1 MALFA
6 LWCFVLIAGAL
17 PGVWPDVLAMRSRP
31 PDPWLLL
38 ATYLA
43 LRGRGYKAVG
53 WAIALGLVRDALS
66 LDPLGTHA
74 FVLGTV
80 AFLFCEGRR
89 NRTPVEGLL
98 RFFATFGAALVG
110 GWLYL
115 LRILPM
121 GGAGVAVADVLGVVP
136 MAFWTAVVAAG
147 VDPVLDHFRVF
158 DDLMGRPRGLPA

>member
-17 PGVWPDVLAMRSRP
+17 PGLWPDVLAISAHP
-31 PDPWLLL
+31 PDPWVLLV
-38 ATYLA
+38 AYLA
-43 LRGRGYKAVG
+43 LRGRGFKAIG
-53 WAIALGLVRDALS
+53 WGIGLGLVRDALS

-74 FVLGTV
+74 FVLGTT

-89 NRTPVEGLL
+89 HRSPVDGPL
-98 RFFATFGAALVG
+98 RLFGSFGFALVA

-121 GGAGVAVADVLGVVP
+121 EGAGVVGSDIFRVVP
-136 MAFWTAVVAAG
+136 MAFWTALVG
-147 VDPVLDHFRVF
+147 VGVYPILDHFRVF

>member
-17 PGVWPDVLAMRSRP
+17 PGIWPDALAISAYP
-31 PDPWLLL
+31 PDPWILLV
-38 ATYLA
+38 AYLA
-43 LRGRGYKAVG
+43 FRGRGFKIVG
-53 WAIALGLVRDALS
+53 WAIALGLLRDALS

-74 FVLGTV
+74 FVLGTT

-89 NRTPVEGLL
+89 HRSPVEGPL
-98 RFFATFGAALVG
+98 RFFGTFAFALVA

-121 GGAGVAVADVLGVVP
+121 GDSGLMGSDVFAAVP
-136 MAFWTAVVAAG
+136 MAFWTALVGAG
-147 VDPVLDHFRVF
+147 VYPILDHFRVF

>member
-1 MALFA
+1 LALVA
-6 LWCFVLIAGAL
+6 LWCFVMIAGAL
-17 PGVWPDVLAMRSRP
+17 PGVWPDVLALRAHP
-31 PDPWLLL
+31 PDPWVLL
-38 ATYLA
+38 AAYLA

-66 LDPLGTHA
+66 LDPLGTHG

-89 NRTPVEGLL
+89 NRPPVDGPL
-98 RFFATFGAALVG
+98 RVFATFGAALVA

-121 GGAGVAVADVLGVVP
+121 GASGVRAADVFGAVP
-136 MAFWTAVVAAG
+136 TALWTALLAAG
-147 VDPVLDHFRVF
+147 VYPILDHFRVF